1 MMVILFFFFRIR
13 RPPRSTRTATLF
25 PSTTLFRSWCIRNAE
40 RLAASPPSR
49 WCNAAALSG
58 SARPRLQPAGF
69 DRLGLGARA
78 DGAERGE
85 IAARRGHLAPLDQL
99 VADRGDFAFEQLG
112 RHAVVLRHPTGI
124 DPDNLPRRGQQRP
137 QSKSA
142 KRPVGNE

>member
-85 IAARRGHLAPLDQL
+85 IAARRGHLAHLDQL
-99 VADRGDFAFEQLG
+99 VADRGEFAFEQLG
-112 RHAVVLRHPTGI
+112 RHARSEE
-124 DPDNLPRRGQQRP
+124 RRVGKAWVSTCRYRWSP
-137 QSKSA
+137 YPSK
-142 KRPVGNE
+142 KKNKK

>member
-78 DGAERGE
+78 DGAERGA
-85 IAARRGHLAPLDQL
+85 IAARRGHLAHLDPL
-99 VADRGDFAFEQLG
+99 VADRGAFDFEQIG
-112 RHAVVLRHPTGI
+112 RHAVVLRSEE
-124 DPDNLPRRGQQRP
+124 RRVGQACVSTASTWRVP
-137 QSKSA
+137 
-142 KRPVGNE
+142 NH